1 MVTLPWWVLL
11 LIIAA
16 VVIIVVVVV
25 ASSTATRLNRMHI
38 RTDLARS
45 SLEAA
50 LGRRAAVARA
60 SYPQLTAVVAKAE
73 ALPITASEP
82 FPRADAENELTRHL
96 LALRDDDSI
105 SEQLKI
111 ELYDVHTRVELA
123 RRFYNDAVSDTRALR
138 ERPLVKFFRLA
149 GTAPIPEYFDMN
161 SGIGPAAEA
170 E

>member
-16 VVIIVVVVV
+16 VVIIVVVVI

-60 SYPQLTAVVAKAE
+60 SYPQLSGFVAKAE
-73 ALPITASEP
+73 SLPISSNEP
-82 FPRADAENELTRHL
+82 FARADAENELTRHL

-105 SEQLKI
+105 PEQLKI
-111 ELYDVHTRVELA
+111 ERYDVHTRVELA

-138 ERPLVKFFRLA
+138 DRPLVKFLRLA
-149 GTAPIPEYFDMN
+149 GTAPIPEYFDIN
-161 SGIGPAAEA
+161 SGIGSESGK
-170 E
+170 